1 MGTILWRGWHII
13 GRISGFT
20 SKLNNLE
27 ILPNHI
33 GNIAQSI
40 LNIFLKIAKY

>member
-1 MGTILWRGWHII
+1 MDA
-13 GRISGFT
+13 F
-20 SKLNNLE
+20 NLE

-33 GNIAQSI
+33 GNIAQNI